1 MGIIGFCVVVEG
13 AGFRFTM
20 AGRANFGLLPEG
32 GKMEMSAQL

>member
-1 MGIIGFCVVVEG
+1 MGLCVVVRG

-20 AGRANFGLLPEG
+20 AGRVSFGLLPEG